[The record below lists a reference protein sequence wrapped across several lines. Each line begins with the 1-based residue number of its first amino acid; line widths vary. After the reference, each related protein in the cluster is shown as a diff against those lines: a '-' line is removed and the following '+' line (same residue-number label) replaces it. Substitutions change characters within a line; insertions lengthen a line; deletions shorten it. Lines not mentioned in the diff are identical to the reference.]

1 MRLPIWSLLLVLLLP
16 LAACDDDEPTDTVAL
31 SLSSRAVVS
40 AARADGDVT
49 ITRARMIL
57 EEVELETDDD
67 DDSSSRTDDP
77 DEPDDSDDGIEF
89 ETGPILLELALDG
102 TVNEVFVS
110 NVPAGIYDEI
120 EFEVDKLDDDEPEDF
135 EALND
140 PKFADFVGDERYSVI
155 LEGTFEEGGIAEEF
169 TFRSDLSAEQE
180 YDLIPPMVLEGDDN
194 DANVTLVIDTTMWF
208 VDGAGGVLDPRD
220 PGDAERIE
228 ANIIAS
234 IEVFE
239 DHDEDGEDDDD

>member
-1 MRLPIWSLLLVLLLP
+1 MRLPKWSLLLILLLP
-16 LAACDDDEPTDTVAL
+16 LAACDDDEPSDTVAL

-40 AARADGDVT
+40 AARTDGDVT
-49 ITRARMIL
+49 ITRGRMIL

-67 DDSSSRTDDP
+67 DSPSRSDDP
-77 DEPDDSDDGIEF
+77 DDFEDSDDGIEF

-102 TVNEVFVS
+102 SVNEVFVS

-120 EFEVDKLDDDEPEDF
+120 EFEIDKLDDDEPEDF

-140 PKFADFVGDERYSVI
+140 PRFADFVGDERYSVI
-155 LEGTFEEGGIAEEF
+155 LEGTVEEGGIAEEF

-180 YDLIPPMVLEGDDN
+180 YDLIPPMVLEGEDN
-194 DANVTLVIDTTMWF
+194 DANLTLVIDTTMWF
-208 VDGAGGVLDPRD
+208 SDGSGGVLDPRD
-220 PGDAERIE
+220 PADAERIE
-228 ANIIAS
+228 SNIIAS

-239 DHDEDGEDDDD
+239 DDDEDGEDDDD